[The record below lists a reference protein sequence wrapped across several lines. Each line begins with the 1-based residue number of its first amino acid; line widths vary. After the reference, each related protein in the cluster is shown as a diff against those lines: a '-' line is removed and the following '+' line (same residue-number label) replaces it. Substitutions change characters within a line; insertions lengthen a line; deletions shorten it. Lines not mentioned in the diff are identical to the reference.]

1 MKLIMIRNLIFVLVI
16 IQVIP
21 YGRKHKNPSVV
32 SEPNW
37 DSPDTREL
45 FYQTCKD
52 CHSHE
57 TDWPWYSHVAP
68 FSWLV
73 QHDVNDGRE
82 HFNVS
87 VWGVQKENEGE
98 EAAGELRE
106 SDMPPWYYYI
116 PRLDKRLSKSDRK
129 KLINGLIATFGEEL
143 EHNGNGENNGDHD
156 NEDD

>member
-1 MKLIMIRNLIFVLVI
+1 MIRNLIFVLVI

>member
-1 MKLIMIRNLIFVLVI
+1 MKIKILRNIIIIIII
-16 IQVIP
+16 IQLIP
-21 YGRKHKNPSVV
+21 YGWRHKNPAVV

-68 FSWLV
+68 FSWLIR
-73 QHDVNDGRE
+73 HDVDEGRE

-87 VWGVQKENEGE
+87 LWGINKENEGN
-98 EAAGELRE
+98 EAAGEIRE
-106 SDMPPWYYYI
+106 GEMPPWYYFI
-116 PRLDKRLSKSDRK
+116 PRLDKRLSKSDRR
-129 KLINGLIATFGEEL
+129 KLIDGLIATFGEET
-143 EHNGNGENNGDHD
+143 EHEHD
-156 NEDD
+156 DDD